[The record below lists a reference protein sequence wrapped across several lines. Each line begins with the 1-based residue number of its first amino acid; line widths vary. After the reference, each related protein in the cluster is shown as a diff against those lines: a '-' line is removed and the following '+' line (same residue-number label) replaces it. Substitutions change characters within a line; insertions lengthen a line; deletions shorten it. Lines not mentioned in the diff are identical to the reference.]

1 VSAQALAWPAAER
14 AERLA
19 RACGD
24 YAELQREVAVKQRGR
39 RNYLSKTNNSSVP
52 EFALTLLRPE

>member
-24 YAELQREVAVKQRGR
+24 YAELPREVAVKQRAEELFVQ
-39 RNYLSKTNNSSVP
+39 N
-52 EFALTLLRPE
+52 E